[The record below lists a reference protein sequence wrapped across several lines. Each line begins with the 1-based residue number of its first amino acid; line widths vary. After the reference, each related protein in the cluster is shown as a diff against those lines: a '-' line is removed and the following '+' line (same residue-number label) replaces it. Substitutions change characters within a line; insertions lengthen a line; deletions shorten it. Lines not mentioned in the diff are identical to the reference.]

1 MDQVCRKTVIKKVS
15 LLYLS
20 NIFFCFV
27 ACGIY
32 LRPHF
37 SVDGFDIWMDE
48 SMAFLRYL
56 RDGRPVGYLLQ
67 LVGTI
72 LPFHPVRDSGVYVAL
87 FIAISG
93 LFAGMMTRTI
103 MKYFQYSHTKLV
115 LVNSGVLLSLVNGFM
130 NDWYGFSECMFPLY
144 IPAIS
149 FSFLAVIVGSKSGIR
164 NKALSFVFLLLAYN
178 SYPVSIGFYVFYM
191 LLVVWLQQKGRINRN
206 SIAGVFVAMVNVVLT
221 AASNLLLTKILFPD
235 SARYAQL
242 SVDNVVKNV
251 HTVFDSFVKTLIDSN
266 KQLPKYLFLTVA
278 LLLLGIAC
286 VALIKNAKRLGA
298 IHNGIEQIATMLIV
312 LLGGILCVYVPHLIT
327 EPVWITNRTVVALFS
342 LFAVLATTIA
352 STTHSEKINCVASVI
367 IAFFMLFNI
376 YSIQN
381 AAQELFAANA
391 IQQNMSLQIQ
401 AEIEDY
407 ESETGIEVKYVGFV
421 DDLYPTW
428 FYPFATQTYCEQIP
442 NSYTVSWNRLDCLN
456 YYTNKQYVEV
466 TPSEEIRQQ
475 FAGKNWSVFEAA
487 EQVAFEQ
494 DTVYICVY

>member
-1 MDQVCRKTVIKKVS
+1 MCKKDEFKKVS
-15 LLYLS
+15 LLCVV
-20 NIFFCFV
+20 NIAFCFV

-32 LRPHF
+32 LRQHF

-48 SMAFLRYL
+48 SMALLRYL
-56 RDGRPVGYLLQ
+56 RDGRPVGYFLQ
-67 LVGTI
+67 LLGTI

-103 MKYFQYSHTKLV
+103 MKYIQYSHLKLV

-130 NDWYGFSECMFPLY
+130 NDWYGFAECMFPLY

-149 FSFLAVIVGSKSGIR
+149 FTFLAVIVGAKAGIR
-164 NKALSFVFLLLAYN
+164 NKAFSFVFLVLAYN

-191 LLVVWLQQKGRINRN
+191 LLIVWLQQEGRINRE
-206 SIAGVFVAMVNVVLT
+206 SITGVFVALVNVVLT
-221 AASNLLLTKILFPD
+221 AASNLLLTKILLPD

-242 SVDNVVKNV
+242 SADNIVKNIR
-251 HTVFDSFVKTLIDSN
+251 TVFDSFAKTLVDSN
-266 KQLPKYLFLTVA
+266 NQLPDYLFLTVA
-278 LLLLGIAC
+278 LLLVGIAC
-286 VALIKNAKRLGA
+286 VELITSAKRLGA
-298 IHNGIEQIATMLIV
+298 IRSGIEQIATMLIV

-327 EPVWITNRTVVALFS
+327 EPVWITNRTAVALFS
-342 LFAVLATTIA
+342 MFAVLATIIAAATQNEKSSRIA
-352 STTHSEKINCVASVI
+352 SAVI
-367 IAFFMLFNI
+367 AVFMLFNV

-407 ESETGIEVKYVGFV
+407 ESENGVEVKYVGFL
-421 DDLYPTW
+421 DDLYPAW
-428 FYPFATQTYCEQIP
+428 FYPFATQTFCEQIP

-456 YYTNKQYVEV
+456 YYTNEQYVEV

-475 FAGKNWSVFEAA
+475 FVEKNWSVFEAS
-487 EQVAFEQ
+487 EQVTFEQ